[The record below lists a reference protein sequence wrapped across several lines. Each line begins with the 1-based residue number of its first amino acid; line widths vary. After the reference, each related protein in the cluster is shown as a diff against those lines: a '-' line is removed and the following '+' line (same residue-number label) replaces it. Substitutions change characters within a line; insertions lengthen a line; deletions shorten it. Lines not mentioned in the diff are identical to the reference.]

1 MDLEIEH
8 LLYKQVS
15 KPKNHLI
22 TKIINVYDDRYRINV
37 YIQLEEDGLIKKRI
51 AQSYFCHY
59 SPGKLKILLGLPETE
74 ENLKKAT

>member
-15 KPKNHLI
+15 KPKNHLM
-22 TKIINVYDDRYRINV
+22 TKIINVYEDRYRINV
-37 YIQLEEDGLIKKRI
+37 YTQIEEDGLIKKRI

-59 SPGKLKILLGLPETE
+59 STGKLKILLGLPKIE
-74 ENLKKAT
+74 EPLKKRS

>member
-8 LLYKQVS
+8 LLFKQVQ
-15 KPKNHLI
+15 KPKHHFM

-37 YIQLEEDGLIKKRI
+37 YVQIEEDGLTKRKI

-59 SPGKLKILLGLPETE
+59 SSGKLKILSDIPE
-74 ENLKKAT
+74 NKDDLKNSA

>member
-8 LLYKQVS
+8 LLYKQVL
-15 KPKNHLI
+15 KPKNHLM

-37 YIQLEEDGLIKKRI
+37 YVQLEEDGLIKKRI

-59 SPGKLKILLGLPETE
+59 SPGKLKILLGLPIEK
-74 ENLKKAT
+74 ENTKKCI